1 MAHTSR
7 NKDQLLNRIR
17 RIRGQLNAVEAGVE
31 REAECTTVLHTLVA
45 CRGALNS
52 LVVEMFEDH
61 LRYHVVDPK
70 KRPTAQQAAAAQEMV
85 ELLKACL

>member
-31 REAECTTVLHTLVA
+31 GEAECTMVLQTLVA

-70 KRPTAQQAAAAQEMV
+70 KRPTSQQAAAAQEMV
-85 ELLKACL
+85 ALLKACL

>member
-7 NKDQLLNRIR
+7 DKEKLLHRIR
-17 RIRGQLNAVEAGVE
+17 RLRGQLNAVEAGIE
-31 REAECTTVLHTLVA
+31 SEAECGTVLQTLIS
-45 CRGALNS
+45 CRGALNA

-70 KRPTAQQAAAAQEMV
+70 KRPTRDQTAAADEMID
-85 ELLKACL
+85 LLRACL

>member
-17 RIRGQLNAVEAGVE
+17 RIRASSTRSKPGSKPRRNA
-31 REAECTTVLHTLVA
+31 RTVLQTLVA

-52 LVVEMFEDH
+52 FVVEMFEDH

-70 KRPTAQQAAAAQEMV
+70 KRPTSQQSAATQEMID
-85 ELLKACL
+85 LLKACL